1 MAYSGEILRR
11 ARQRLTSLKADRES
25 AYLERLFTAYAKV
38 PEIKEIDMKLRQS
51 MTLAAQTV
59 FATGGDAAA
68 AMEQVKNAN
77 LALQKQRQE
86 LVAANFAP
94 DFLDEKPV
102 CDICGGAGYIG
113 STMCTCLAELCR
125 QEQVKALGG
134 LTTGTERFDNFC
146 LDYYSKEVDARF
158 GVSPRAV
165 MEKVLR
171 SCKKYTEE
179 FGTGENLLFIGGTG
193 LGKTFLSACVANGV
207 AEKGYSVCYESAGS
221 LFSKLEK
228 NRFNPDAESESAAKE
243 FAECDLLI
251 MDDLGTE
258 IAGNFVTS
266 SLYALINDRLLAGK
280 STLISTNLTI
290 DEIGRRYNPQIASR
304 LQGSF
309 KNLTFIGDDIRVMK
323 NRG

>member
-11 ARQRLTSLKADRES
+11 ARQRLASEKADRES

-38 PEIKEIDMKLRQS
+38 PEIKEIDGKLRQS

-59 FATGGDAAA
+59 FATGDDATK
-68 AMEQVKNAN
+68 AMEQAKDAN
-77 LALQKQRQE
+77 LALQKRRQE
-86 LVAANFAP
+86 LVEAHFAP

-102 CDICGGAGYIG
+102 CSLCGGAGYIG
-113 STMCTCLAELCR
+113 SAMCFCLEKYCR

-134 LTTGTERFDNFC
+134 LSNGTEIFEKFD
-146 LDYYSKEVDARF
+146 LDYYSAQVDARI

-171 SCKKYTEE
+171 SCKKYAAE

-193 LGKTFLSACVANGV
+193 LGKTYLSACIANAVAV
-207 AEKGYSVCYESAGS
+207 KGYSVCYESAGS
-221 LFSKLEK
+221 LFGKLEK
-228 NRFNPDAESESAAKE
+228 NRFNPDADSEAAVKA

-251 MDDLGTE
+251 IDDLGTE
-258 IAGNFVTS
+258 IAGNFVTAT
-266 SLYALINDRLLAGK
+266 LYTVLNDRLLAGK
-280 STLISTNLTI
+280 SMLISTNLNI
-290 DEIGRRYNPQIASR
+290 DEIARRYNPQIASR
-304 LQGSF
+304 LQGNF
-309 KNLTFIGDDIRVMK
+309 KNMTFIGDDIRIMK